1 MSDTKTK
8 KEYKYTHLSTTVRI
22 TESELDLINKIV
34 ASDFVNK
41 NQFVAFLLR
50 DYLKKYTDEN
60 KQADSNIENNNIIV
74 DNQNNNI
81 SISDLNNSINTLN
94 QTISNLAS
102 LINKNS
108 TEDIKKG
115 TVN

>member
-8 KEYKYTHLSTTVRI
+8 KDYKYTHLSTTVRI

-50 DYLKKYTDEN
+50 EYL
-60 KQADSNIENNNIIV
+60 
-74 DNQNNNI
+74 
-81 SISDLNNSINTLN
+81 
-94 QTISNLAS
+94 
-102 LINKNS
+102 
-108 TEDIKKG
+108 
-115 TVN
+115 

>member
-8 KEYKYTHLSTTVRI
+8 KDYKYTHLSTTVRI

-50 DYLKKYTDEN
+50 EYLKKYTDEN
-60 KQADSNIENNNIIV
+60 RQADSNIENNNIIV
-74 DNQNNNI
+74 DNQNNNNI

-94 QTISNLAS
+94 QTINNLAS
-102 LINKNS
+102 LINKNAA
-108 TEDIKKG
+108 EDAKK
-115 TVN
+115 VL

>member
-81 SISDLNNSINTLN
+81 SIADLNNSIKMLN
-94 QTISNLAS
+94 QTISNLAD
-102 LINKNS
+102 L
-108 TEDIKKG
+108 IKKDN
-115 TVN
+115 TNND

>member
-1 MSDTKTK
+1 MSDTKNK

-22 TESELDLINKIV
+22 TESELDLINKVV

-60 KQADSNIENNNIIV
+60 KQDDVNTLNTEDKS
-74 DNQNNNI
+74 DNQNNSNI
-81 SISDLNNSINTLN
+81 SIADLNNSINILN
-94 QTISNLAS
+94 QTISNLAD
-102 LINKNS
+102 L
-108 TEDIKKG
+108 IKKDN
-115 TVN
+115 TNND

>member
-1 MSDTKTK
+1 MSDTKNK

-60 KQADSNIENNNIIV
+60 KQDDVNTLNNNIIV

-81 SISDLNNSINTLN
+81 SIADLNNSIKMLN

-108 TEDIKKG
+108 AEDIKKG

>member
-8 KEYKYTHLSTTVRI
+8 KDYKYTHLSTTVRI

-50 DYLKKYTDEN
+50 EYLKKYTDEN
-60 KQADSNIENNNIIV
+60 KQADVNNENNNIIV
-74 DNQNNNI
+74 DNQNNNNI

-94 QTISNLAS
+94 QTINNLAS
-102 LINKNS
+102 LINKNAA
-108 TEDIKKG
+108 EDAKK
-115 TVN
+115 VL